1 MEFINKLLFI
11 ISLIIG
17 LPFAIPFSGF
27 IWAGIVIFNWNIY
40 PIWLL
45 IFLIFWSFVS
55 SRAVPET
62 TNEINKQIS
71 QTGYTPT
78 IYIQIIILKLLQY
91 PIFLAAYHVLGKL

>member
-1 MEFINKLLFI
+1 MEFLNKLLFI

-62 TNEINKQIS
+62 TNEINKQEQRT
-71 QTGYTPT
+71 QTLESKK
-78 IYIQIIILKLLQY
+78 QQ
-91 PIFLAAYHVLGKL
+91 

>member
-1 MEFINKLLFI
+1 MEFLNKLLFTL
-11 ISLIIG
+11 SLIIG
-17 LPFAIPFSGF
+17 LPYAIPFSGF

-71 QTGYTPT
+71 KIGYTPT
-78 IYIQIIILKLLQY
+78 IYIYIIILKLIQY
-91 PIFLAAYHVLGKL
+91 PVFLAAYQVLGKL